1 MIGGE
6 DGALDQ
12 HCGSEGRGPTEA
24 SELRCDGQ
32 CHDASDEEEPDGG
45 VKEFDPD

>member
-1 MIGGE
+1 
-6 DGALDQ
+6 
-12 HCGSEGRGPTEA
+12 
-24 SELRCDGQ
+24 LRCDGQ